1 MDALSCYRETFSS
14 PLLFNYFS
22 YNFSLS
28 KNLLDALYSRALLI
42 SWNHE
47 IVPWRSKASLEF
59 ESFESNYGNISKVPY
74 ISAGYFLSSQTSS
87 SEDFPRRS
95 ILNNV
100 IRKWSMK
107 ITRSIAWN
115 KIQLQRDWTET
126 WINEIKN

>member
-1 MDALSCYRETFSS
+1 MLYPVIAKRSPPPSYSITFLIIS
-14 PLLFNYFS
+14 PS
-22 YNFSLS
+22 RRI
-28 KNLLDALYSRALLI
+28 LLDALYSRALLI